1 MALSEA
7 KKRAAIKW
15 QKENTYKFT
24 IQFTNNNFSKEK
36 YEKVKEK
43 LKEMGMSKNEYV
55 LQAFKKL
62 IGDE

>member
-24 IQFTNNNFSKEK
+24 IQFTNNNFPQEK
-36 YEKVKEK
+36 YEKAKEK
-43 LKEMGMSKNEYV
+43 LKEMGISKNEYV

>member
-24 IQFTNNNFSKEK
+24 IQFTNNNFSQEK
-36 YEKVKEK
+36 YEKAKEK
-43 LKEMGMSKNEYV
+43 LKEMGISKNEYV